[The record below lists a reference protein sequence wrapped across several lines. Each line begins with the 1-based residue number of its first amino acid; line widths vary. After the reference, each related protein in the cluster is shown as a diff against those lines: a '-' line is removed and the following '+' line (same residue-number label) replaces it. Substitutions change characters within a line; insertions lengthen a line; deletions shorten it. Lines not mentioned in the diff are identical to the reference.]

1 MAIRLKQLERIANS
15 YTELGYIYKD
25 LTLDIEQTSLL
36 SPGFN
41 QTLPGPDVKTSFDVK
56 AIRNSL
62 TNLFNTLP
70 GQRFLFPEY
79 GLDLYQFLFLSV
91 TESTGRAIGEKILRG
106 VERFEPRVRIQNINV
121 KPDTENSTYYITL
134 VIQLPVLKLN
144 STLTGALDTRTQ
156 SFVFLPSSRNK

>member
-70 GQRFLFPEY
+70 SCLTIPT
-79 GLDLYQFLFLSV
+79 LDLC
-91 TESTGRAIGEKILRG
+91 
-106 VERFEPRVRIQNINV
+106 PV
-121 KPDTENSTYYITL
+121 KYCPIS
-134 VIQLPVLKLN
+134 
-144 STLTGALDTRTQ
+144 
-156 SFVFLPSSRNK
+156 